1 MCPVSK
7 KNTANKLL
15 QKPKGPSPF
24 HTFYPPL
31 YTVKDQASPVPGLCV
46 TAAIRKFYDFFCDSL
61 YGQIALAALAS
72 TTRLTAIR

>member
-7 KNTANKLL
+7 RNTANKLL

-31 YTVKDQASPVPGLCV
+31 YAVKDQASPVPGLSV
-46 TAAIRKFYDFFCDSL
+46 TAAILTGFDIICNKFCDVL
-61 YGQIALAALAS
+61 
-72 TTRLTAIR
+72 